1 MYSLKKRFL
10 SIAIA
15 LTLLGFVI
23 GAFFTWQLGTS
34 FVAPANH
41 PVGAPPAD
49 LQAITV
55 SITTPENETVSGW
68 FASGNAG
75 GGAVLLLHGVRSDR
89 TQMLARARLLRNAGY
104 AVLLIDLHAHG
115 ESSGAAITFGAR
127 ETRGVSAA
135 INYLQQQ
142 LPREKIGIIGASL
155 GAASAVLAKAEGRV
169 QAMVLESMFSTIEDA
184 IANRVAMPFG
194 KIGYAAAP
202 LLLVQLPLRLS
213 VWPSELRPIEALP
226 ALTMPVLIA
235 SGAQD
240 GHTTWA
246 ETQRIFDAANAP
258 KKLWKVEGA
267 GHVDLQHI
275 NPALYESTV
284 MPFLA
289 QHLRK

>member
-1 MYSLKKRFL
+1 MKKLFL

-15 LTLLGFVI
+15 LTPLGFII
-23 GAFFTWQLGTS
+23 GAFIAWQLGTS

-41 PVGAPPAD
+41 PIGAPPAD

-68 FASGNAG
+68 FANGNAG

-127 ETRGVSAA
+127 EAQGVSAA

-142 LPREKIGIIGASL
+142 LPREKIGIVGASL
-155 GAASAVLAKAEGRV
+155 GAASAVLAKPEGRV
-169 QAMVLESMFSTIEDA
+169 QAMVLESMFPTIDDA

-202 LLLVQLPLRLS
+202 LLLMQLPLRLG
-213 VWPSELRPIEALP
+213 VWPSELRPINALP
-226 ALTMPVLIA
+226 TLTMPVLIA

-240 GHTTWA
+240 AHTTWA
-246 ETQRIFDAANAP
+246 ETQRIFDAANQP
-258 KKLWKVEGA
+258 KTLWKVEGA
-267 GHVDLQHI
+267 GHVDLQQF
-275 NPALYESTV
+275 NPALYDSTV
-284 MPFLA
+284 LSFLNH
-289 QHLRK
+289 HLKQNR

>member
-1 MYSLKKRFL
+1 LKKLFL
-10 SIAIA
+10 SIALA

-41 PVGAPPAD
+41 PIGVPPTD
-49 LQAITV
+49 LQATTI

-68 FASGNAG
+68 FANGNAG

-127 ETRGVSAA
+127 EAQGVSAA

-142 LPREKIGIIGASL
+142 LPREKIGIIGVSL
-155 GAASAVLAKAEGRV
+155 GAASAVLAKPEGRV
-169 QAMVLESMFSTIEDA
+169 QAMVLESMFPTIEDA

-202 LLLVQLPLRLS
+202 LLLAQLPLRLG
-213 VWPSELRPIEALP
+213 VWPSELRPIKALP
-226 ALTMPVLIA
+226 ALTMPMLIA

-240 GHTTWA
+240 AHTTWA
-246 ETQRIFDAANAP
+246 ETQRIFDAVNQP
-258 KKLWKVEGA
+258 KLLWKVEGA
-267 GHVDLQHI
+267 GHVDLQHYD
-275 NPALYESTV
+275 PTAYENIV
-284 MPFLA
+284 RPFLRQYLQA
-289 QHLRK
+289 K

>member
-1 MYSLKKRFL
+1 MKKSLQT
-10 SIAIA
+10 
-15 LTLLGFVI
+15 LTLVI
-23 GAFFTWQLGTS
+23 TLIVIVAISFIAWQLGTS
-34 FVAPANH
+34 FVSPANH
-41 PVGAPPAD
+41 PIGAPPSD
-49 LQAITV
+49 LQAITIG
-55 SITTPENETVSGW
+55 ITTPENEKGAGW
-68 FASGNAG
+68 FATGNAG

-127 ETRGVSAA
+127 EAQGVSAA

-155 GAASAVLAKAEGRV
+155 GAASAVLAKPEGRV
-169 QAMVLESMFSTIEDA
+169 QAMVLESMFPTIEDA

-194 KIGYAAAP
+194 KIGYAVAP

-213 VWPSELRPIEALP
+213 VRPSELRPINALP
-226 ALTMPVLIA
+226 VLTMPVLIA

-240 GHTTWA
+240 GHTTWS

-258 KKLWKVEGA
+258 KTLWKVEGA
-267 GHVDLQHI
+267 GHVDLQHF

-289 QHLRK
+289 QHLQQ